1 MATRRSPG
9 LEDQT
14 AAFGRSGLPHNASL
28 WRGFVER
35 ILPYDTTRVVG
46 CARLAVSLFAVA
58 AVFLDA
64 RLTNANRPIV
74 AAITCLYFL
83 FAVFIAAMPKERMV
97 NRRGALLRH
106 GIDLCATA
114 SIMLLT
120 VHALKLT
127 AVLVTFCLLSGATQW
142 GVAGVAA
149 TGGAF
154 IATAAPFNLLVAKG
168 EFEKIATFLPLGML
182 PYAAGAALLLLYV
195 AVHRQ
200 RRQERAAGL
209 AGWPNA
215 ELDDTGELLLAPL
228 LRHTAGALDLD
239 RMVVFWKERTRPEW
253 KMAELN
259 RGETEDQNR
268 SAPPAGRLV
277 TEPLA
282 ELPFM
287 AADPSASEAL
297 TLEGRRKV
305 PAPLVVPGVLQLLPQ
320 QNFSSAPFQT
330 ASAEGRVFAVHRHP
344 FSVETLAL
352 VEASAVQVGRE
363 LENFCMRHELER
375 SAAAEERA
383 RLGRDLHDTILQEL
397 TAARL
402 QLAGVA
408 AAAPPEAV
416 TAVEHA
422 ANLLASQQR
431 RIREFVSREN
441 PRPVREALSLKE
453 AIDPILSELA
463 SLWHCEVPGR
473 YHPENAS
480 LTAAR
485 LPQIRLIL
493 AEAVANAVR
502 HGNASR
508 VEVSIEVDAG
518 LWIEVRDNGSE
529 SEAPDR
535 AQGIAHIT
543 PFSLRQRVR
552 DMGGGC
558 NLTVGSEGGTLVV
571 ALPVT

>member
-1 MATRRSPG
+1 MATWGSQERKDR
-9 LEDQT
+9 T
-14 AAFGRSGLPHNASL
+14 ASFGGSGLPHTASP
-28 WRGFVER
+28 WHAFVER
-35 ILPYDTTRVVG
+35 LLPHDTTRFVG
-46 CARLAVSLFAVA
+46 CARLAISLFAVA
-58 AVFLDA
+58 AAVLDEGLA
-64 RLTNANRPIV
+64 GANRPILV
-74 AAITCLYFL
+74 AIACIYCL
-83 FAVFIAAMPKERMV
+83 FATFVVAMPKERMV
-97 NRRGALLRH
+97 NGRGALLRH
-106 GIDLCATA
+106 GVDICATA

-120 VHALKLT
+120 VDALKLT
-127 AVLVTFCLLSGATQW
+127 AVLVAFCLLSGASQW
-142 GVAGVAA
+142 GVGAVAA

-154 IATAAPFNLLVAKG
+154 IAIAAPFNLFVAKG
-168 EFEKIATFLPLGML
+168 EFQKFATFLPLDML
-182 PYAAGAALLLLYV
+182 PYAAGAALLFLY
-195 AVHRQ
+195 AAAHRQ
-200 RRQERAAGL
+200 RRQERMAGL
-209 AGWPNA
+209 SGWPNA

-228 LRHTAGALDLD
+228 LRHTAAALDLD
-239 RMVVFWKERTRPEW
+239 QILVFWEERSRPGW
-253 KMAELN
+253 KVAAF
-259 RGETEDQNR
+259 GR
-268 SAPPAGRLV
+268 SEPEGQGHGAPPAGLLV

-282 ELPFM
+282 ELSFM

-305 PAPLVVPGVLQLLPQ
+305 PSPLVVPGILELLPQ
-320 QNFSSAPFQT
+320 QNFSCAPFHT
-330 ASAEGRVFAVHRHP
+330 ASAQGRVFAVHRHP

-352 VEASAVQVGRE
+352 VETFAVQTGRE

-375 SAAAEERA
+375 SAAAEERG
-383 RLGRDLHDTILQEL
+383 RLGRDLHDTVLQEL

-416 TAVEHA
+416 SAIEHA
-422 ANLLASQQR
+422 ANVLASQQR

-441 PRPVREALSLKE
+441 PRPVREAMPLKD
-453 AIDPILSELA
+453 AIDPILAELA
-463 SLWHCEVPGR
+463 SLWHCQIPGR

-480 LTAAR
+480 VTTAR

-535 AQGIAHIT
+535 AQGVAHIT

-571 ALPVT
+571 ALPVS